1 MWCLLLGSQML
12 SLKSCASSWNRE
24 CSRMRVH
31 FHTKFQSSPAHIL
44 DNNYRNQIHRD
55 WSCIAEG
62 MGDIPLCLSA
72 MHILHTLLFA
82 FSSCAIMNLC
92 LDSFDLSWFLF
103 IFFSNAM
110 GMRSATIDDVVLL
123 YVFFIFAKVIH
134 IFENINL
141 KITPL
146 IISTLHLF

>member
-1 MWCLLLGSQML
+1 MLCLLLGSQML

-31 FHTKFQSSPAHIL
+31 FHIKFQSSPAHRL
-44 DNNYRNQIHRD
+44 NNNYKSQIHHH
-55 WSCIAEG
+55 SLYIAEG
-62 MGDIPLCLSA
+62 MGASPMCQKYL
-72 MHILHTLLFA
+72 HILHTLLFA

-134 IFENINL
+134 IYENINL

-146 IISTLHLF
+146 IVSTLHLF